1 MAANKLPSASPPIE
15 TGTVMVT
22 SSGTVISLSAG
33 LLAITLNSNWR
44 AGRRPPAFTV
54 VGASRRSS
62 GLSLVAMV
70 ISYDVGSSGR
80 DFRTPLGSV
89 PSATVK
95 VSAASNTLSSVIAID
110 ALPLRA
116 PAFTVTLLI
125 AV

>member
-1 MAANKLPSASPPIE
+1 
-15 TGTVMVT
+15 
-22 SSGTVISLSAG
+22 
-33 LLAITLNSNWR
+33 
-44 AGRRPPAFTV
+44 
-54 VGASRRSS
+54 
-62 GLSLVAMV
+62 MV
-70 ISYDVGSSGR
+70 ISYDVGSSWR